1 MSDGILKALMQ
12 LFAIIAGKSGSV
24 GREAVSM
31 VLEGQLN
38 TELTEKYLK
47 FYDEYVLR
55 FYKTSDLSEKK
66 RSMASVKVLRMCEEI
81 NEELEQQDKIL
92 VMLRLAEFVSQYD
105 GASEQEWE
113 FIQTVGEV
121 FHIPPMLYQQLLE
134 MARLKDLEQ
143 ARNWVNEQVC
153 IAGGVSANNGLRNAL
168 MEAGQKYKWEPFV
181 PPFEYCTDNAGM
193 IAITAYYQYLA
204 GQFTS
209 LDASPSARAVW
220 A

>member
-66 RSMASVKVLRMCEEI
+66 RSIASV
-81 NEELEQQDKIL
+81 
-92 VMLRLAEFVSQYD
+92 S
-105 GASEQEWE
+105 
-113 FIQTVGEV
+113 
-121 FHIPPMLYQQLLE
+121 
-134 MARLKDLEQ
+134 
-143 ARNWVNEQVC
+143 
-153 IAGGVSANNGLRNAL
+153 
-168 MEAGQKYKWEPFV
+168 
-181 PPFEYCTDNAGM
+181 
-193 IAITAYYQYLA
+193 
-204 GQFTS
+204 
-209 LDASPSARAVW
+209 
-220 A
+220 